1 MALGFHLLH
10 PKIFSHLTKF
20 HTQSPFP
27 SITHLTINTSNK
39 PQISCTK
46 SVNDSEL
53 VSDLAAEVEKMDSHQ
68 LQREEAM
75 KKSRQLLFTE
85 LCEYLGLKPEE
96 LKKKWKKMDD
106 DEEDG
111 GGGEEDK
118 WVLVKGFV
126 SEWGV
131 NFHPLSASET
141 LLHALRDCKMSRK
154 VWEELIPPSCW
165 LQFLTLP
172 LLNLSDMESSRI
184 S

>member
-20 HTQSPFP
+20 QTHSPFP
-27 SITHLTINTSNK
+27 SITHLTINTSKK

-53 VSDLAAEVEKMDSHQ
+53 VSDLAAEVEKMDTHQ

-118 WVLVKGFV
+118 WVLVKGFI

-131 NFHPLSASET
+131 NFHPLSARSVKE
-141 LLHALRDCKMSRK
+141 M
-154 VWEELIPPSCW
+154 VEEHIAEDKHHNPTPH
-165 LQFLTLP
+165 
-172 LLNLSDMESSRI
+172 SS
-184 S
+184 SSSSSSSSNK